1 MVNGRNKGASFER
14 EVANYLK
21 LHLSLQDVKRDIEQ
35 YRTADRGDLLG
46 IDGWTIECKRYK
58 RPQSSVGIYRKEWW
72 EQVVKAS
79 EKAKN
84 KPVLI
89 FKFDHQPIRCALY
102 LKHINNKYKGNDV
115 AIVTLEAWVKLLSLS
130 RACVS
135 I

>member
-1 MVNGRNKGASFER
+1 MISIMPNSRNKGASFER

-21 LHLSLQDVKRDIEQ
+21 MHLSLQDIKRDIEQ

-58 RPQSSVGIYRKEWW
+58 RPQSSVGIYRREWW
-72 EQVVKAS
+72 EQVVKAA
-79 EKAKN
+79 ERAKN

-102 LKHINNKYKGNDV
+102 LKDINKKYKGNDV
-115 AIVTLEAWVKLLSLS
+115 AIVTLESFVKLLSL
-130 RACVS
+130 
-135 I
+135 

>member
-1 MVNGRNKGASFER
+1 MIFIMPNSRNKGASFER

-46 IDGWTIECKRYK
+46 VDGWTIECKRYK
-58 RPQSSVGIYRKEWW
+58 RPESSNGFFRKEWW
-72 EQVVKAS
+72 EQVVKAADA
-79 EKAKN
+79 AKN

-102 LKHINNKYKGNDV
+102 LKDINKKYKGNEV
-115 AIVTLEAWVKLLSLS
+115 AIVTLESWVKLLSL
-130 RACVS
+130 
-135 I
+135 

>member
-46 IDGWTIECKRYK
+46 VDGWTIECKRYK
-58 RPQSSVGIYRKEWW
+58 RPESSNGFFRKEWW
-72 EQVVKAS
+72 EQVVKA
-79 EKAKN
+79 ADAVKN
-84 KPVLI
+84 KPVLV

-102 LKHINNKYKGNDV
+102 LKDINKKYKGNDV
-115 AIVTLEAWVKLLSLS
+115 AIVTLESWVKILS
-130 RACVS
+130 C
-135 I
+135 IK

>member
-1 MVNGRNKGASFER
+1 MISTMPNSRNKGASFER

-35 YRTADRGDLLG
+35 YRQADRGDLLG
-46 IDGWTIECKRYK
+46 VDGWTIECKRYK
-58 RPQSSVGIYRKEWW
+58 RPQSSVGIYRSEWW

-84 KPVLI
+84 KPLLI

-102 LKHINNKYKGNDV
+102 LKDINKKYKGNDV
-115 AIVTLEAWVKLLSLS
+115 AIVTLESWVKIFW
-130 RACVS
+130 S
-135 I
+135 IR